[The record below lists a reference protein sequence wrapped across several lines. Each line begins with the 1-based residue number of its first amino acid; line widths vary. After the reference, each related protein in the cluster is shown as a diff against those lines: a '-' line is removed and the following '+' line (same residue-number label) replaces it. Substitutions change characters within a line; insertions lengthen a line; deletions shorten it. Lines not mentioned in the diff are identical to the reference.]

1 MTCIDGQT
9 HAISTLWWLDV
20 CDWFCNGVKGRR
32 KEGGGGGGGCDLVL
46 MVHDYN
52 RSNVVC
58 S

>member
-20 CDWFCNGVKGRR
+20 HVCNWFCNGVKGRR
-32 KEGGGGGGGCDLVL
+32 KEGGGGGCDLVL